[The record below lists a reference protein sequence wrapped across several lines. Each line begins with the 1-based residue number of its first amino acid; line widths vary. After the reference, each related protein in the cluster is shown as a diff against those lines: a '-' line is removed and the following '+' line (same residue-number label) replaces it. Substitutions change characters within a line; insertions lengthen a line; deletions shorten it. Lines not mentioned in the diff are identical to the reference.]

1 MKGFGHGLIAV
12 LILLHLLLHV
22 GFGFGGGA
30 PDLFVVALL
39 VAGRMVGT
47 GSAAGLGFTLGLLED
62 AFSALSFGSN
72 ALSMSITGIAA
83 SRSRDLFVADSI
95 LFLFAY
101 FVGGK
106 WIRELLAWLVS
117 DATVRG
123 GFVEHA
129 LIQAPVAGVYA
140 SLIGIAAVSVLR
152 RRPEGWE

>member
-1 MKGFGHGLIAV
+1 MRGFGHGLIAV
-12 LILLHLLLHV
+12 LILLHLFLHV

-39 VAGRMVGT
+39 VAGRMVGA
-47 GSAAGLGFTLGLLED
+47 GAAAGLGFTLGLLED

-72 ALSMSITGIAA
+72 ALSMAVTGITA

-95 LFLFAY
+95 PFLFAY
-101 FVGGK
+101 FMGGK

-117 DATVRG
+117 DGTVRS
-123 GFVEHA
+123 GFVEHV
-129 LIQAPVAGVYA
+129 LVQAPLGGLYV
-140 SLIGIAAVSVLR
+140 SLIGITVVSMLR